1 MVRGAGSSDVGN
13 PIVVQP
19 PPPTSTQ
26 PASPP
31 APVRRAQRARRA
43 RRRRHRRLAWGTA
56 TLAVAFSVV
65 VAAGLPPWGA
75 ADATGEA
82 DAAGSGDADAAQ
94 VLAASTVP
102 TTATTTPN
110 PLLAP
115 PPTVLPELAEDDE
128 LAPLVRR
135 VDTTDRVVFIT
146 IDDGQV
152 RDPAVLELLMEL
164 QVPFTSFLTEPLAEA
179 DPDYWRG
186 TQAAWGMVET
196 HTITHPDLRGAGATA
211 VRREICDPADT
222 FEELFGRRPTL
233 FRAPYGNSN
242 ESVQRIAK
250 DCGYDAV
257 VHWGG
262 STNNGVLSM
271 QQERLQPGDI
281 ILMHYRDTLE
291 DDLADVVRRARE
303 EGFTFGRLQDYLS
316 PGR

>member
-1 MVRGAGSSDVGN
+1 LGIS
-13 PIVVQP
+13 
-19 PPPTSTQ
+19 
-26 PASPP
+26 
-31 APVRRAQRARRA
+31 
-43 RRRRHRRLAWGTA
+43 
-56 TLAVAFSVV
+56 V
-65 VAAGLPPWGA
+65 VAAAGVLPGDPGA
-75 ADATGEA
+75 ATTERDDVGAS
-82 DAAGSGDADAAQ
+82 AARVA
-94 VLAASTVP
+94 AASTVP
-102 TTATTTPN
+102 ATSTTAPN

-115 PPTVLPELAEDDE
+115 PPTVLPELDADSG
-128 LAPLVRR
+128 LAPHVRR

-152 RDPAVLELLMEL
+152 RDPAVLRYLREL

-179 DPDYWRG
+179 DPDFWRG

-196 HTITHPDLRGAGATA
+196 HTITHPNLRAAGEATM
-211 VRREICDPADT
+211 RREICEPADT

-242 ESVQRIAK
+242 ESVQRIAA

-271 QQERLQPGDI
+271 QQEQLQPGDI
-281 ILMHYRDTLE
+281 ILMHYRDTLRE
-291 DDLADVVRRARE
+291 DLADVVRRARE